1 MVLPQLGIP
10 DFVDSPRRA
19 LNSSKKWMGCGMGQV
34 EEWGKGRE
42 GKLGLVC
49 KNKIQSE
56 VTSITVLGKVQFW
69 TLSNSIKKKFTN
81 LWQQEGSAGES
92 TCHANLKM

>member
-1 MVLPQLGIP
+1 MVLPQLGTP
-10 DFVDSPRRA
+10 DFADSPRRA
-19 LNSSKKWMGCGMGQV
+19 LNSSKERMGCGWRQV

-69 TLSNSIKKKFTN
+69 TSSNSIKKI
-81 LWQQEGSAGES
+81 
-92 TCHANLKM
+92 H